1 MHKYIA
7 KAHSNSIGGDCEK
20 VYNIDP
26 WSSAIRWR
34 MSAGFVIRAD
44 PLHRIPSALP
54 WRRLIRSCRRISRIW
69 TGPTRWRASQ
79 VASSPSLQSHPL
91 NLIVKWWKC
100 LTVDNYIFG
109 KALFNMGHTRP
120 LFCLFSSCSQ
130 SHPLNLTQK
139 NGDIFLNHALPVFV
153 NSGNTTNQKISK
165 DWYCISNRSG

>member
-69 TGPTRWRASQ
+69 TGPSRWHASQ

-120 LFCLFSSCSQ
+120 LFLFIFIVFSESPIKPDTEKWWHFFESCIA
-130 SHPLNLTQK
+130 
-139 NGDIFLNHALPVFV
+139 GF
-153 NSGNTTNQKISK
+153 
-165 DWYCISNRSG
+165 CE